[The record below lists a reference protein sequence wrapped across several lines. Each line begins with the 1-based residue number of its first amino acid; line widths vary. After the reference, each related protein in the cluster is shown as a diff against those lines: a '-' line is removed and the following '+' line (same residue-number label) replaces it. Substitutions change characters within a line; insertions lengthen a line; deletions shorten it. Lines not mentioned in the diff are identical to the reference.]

1 MKTDDKTRIGA
12 LIAAL
17 VRCPPPAGPLDDM
30 PLPWNSAAAKPTDG
44 GASAARQVAG
54 QRQAAAVLSMLLS
67 RAEADGLPPITWT
80 VATTAP
86 VLLGICVAC
95 RMDQRRDDFQA
106 WRRAVTA
113 WAHRAADVSRDH
125 ADRAG
130 TIRLIEQWDQFAG
143 VTVTLTADIYAED

>member
-1 MKTDDKTRIGA
+1 MKTDDKTRVGA

-17 VRCPPPAGPLDDM
+17 VRCPPPARPLDDM
-30 PLPWNSAAAKPTDG
+30 PFGWSSAAAKPAG
-44 GASAARQVAG
+44 GAVSADAQVSG

-86 VLLGICVAC
+86 VLLGTCVAC
-95 RMDQRRDDFQA
+95 RMDQRRDDFRA
-106 WRRAVTA
+106 WRRAVTV
-113 WAHRAADVSRDH
+113 WAHRGADVSRDH

-130 TIRLIEQWDQFAG
+130 TVRLVEQWDQFAG
-143 VTVTLTADIYAED
+143 VTVTLTADIYGED